1 MARKNEGLLWQLMDA
16 PWWMSVFVSATSYVS
31 LAYIAPNM
39 LLPSDNMLSIAFADI
54 FQKLAPYFAIL
65 FIIPAPISFMKQ
77 VARGVQFRKKVTKII
92 TVPNNSKAVINDMS
106 WIEFEA
112 FIGEFF
118 RQNGYEVK
126 QYLSHSPDGGVDIEL
141 RKNGELSLVQCKHW
155 KTRKVGVQVL
165 REMYGVMLSQQAA
178 RMILVTSGS
187 YTSEAKEF
195 AKGKRFWL
203 VDKDE
208 LVNMIESGKQS
219 LNSSTPAPPKPNL
232 TCPVCNSTLV
242 IRVAKKGQNKGKNFY
257 GCERFPDCR
266 FTQDIHQNFNT

>member
-1 MARKNEGLLWQLMDA
+1 REREKVQVQ
-16 PWWMSVFVSATSYVS
+16 VFGINRNKRSQSPKYA
-31 LAYIAPNM
+31 
-39 LLPSDNMLSIAFADI
+39 
-54 FQKLAPYFAIL
+54 
-65 FIIPAPISFMKQ
+65 Q

-178 RMILVTSGS
+178 RMIVVTSGS

-219 LNSSTPAPPKPNL
+219 LNSRTPASPKPNL